1 MKTKTLIALA
11 SSITATAFAGTEMM
25 MPAPAPAPEPIPS
38 VGGWFVGGTYGQLDG
53 VGSNFEG
60 QLEDELGS
68 AFVSRNNIHATDFD
82 FDLYSLHVGR
92 DLGTQFLGID
102 VAAYLEVAYL
112 TGDANVSGNF
122 LTQNNGFDGDGF
134 IDGLGGFGA
143 FSETVDLDIL
153 PVTLNI
159 KLERNLVAGLAVY
172 GTAGAGYAFSNIEI
186 DGDGERD
193 GGFYAQASAGLLYNI
208 NESFEVYGGGRW
220 LYLESVGIGDTDI
233 ELDNDFAWEA
243 GVRYNF

>member
-1 MKTKTLIALA
+1 MIALA
-11 SSITATAFAGTEMM
+11 SCITATAFAGTSEMVI
-25 MPAPAPAPEPIPS
+25 PAPAPEPSPS
-38 VGGWFVGGTYGQLDG
+38 LGGWFVGGTYGQLDG
-53 VGSNFEG
+53 LGSNFEG
-60 QLEDELGS
+60 VLEDEIGS
-68 AFVSRNNIHATDFD
+68 DFIARNNIQVTDFD
-82 FDLYSLHVGR
+82 FDLYSLHIGR

-122 LTQNNGFDGDGF
+122 LTPSQFDNFDSNGFL
-134 IDGLGGFGA
+134 DGLDSFGA

-153 PVTLNI
+153 PITLNI
-159 KLERNLVAGLAVY
+159 KLERNLVAGLGVY
-172 GTAGAGYAFSNIEI
+172 GTAGAGYAFSNVELL
-186 DGDGERD
+186 DESERD

-208 NESFEVYGGGRW
+208 NQSFEVYGGGRW
-220 LYLESVGIGDTDI
+220 LYLESVGIGDSDI

>member
-1 MKTKTLIALA
+1 MKTKTMIALA
-11 SSITATAFAGTEMM
+11 SCITATAFAGTSKMVI
-25 MPAPAPAPEPIPS
+25 PAPAPEPRPS
-38 VGGWFVGGTYGQLDG
+38 LGGWFVGGTYGQLDG
-53 VGSNFEG
+53 LGSNLEG
-60 QLEDELGS
+60 ELERVAAG
-68 AFVSRNNIHATDFD
+68 AIGGPPASRLDYYASDFD

-102 VAAYLEVAYL
+102 VATYLEVAYL
-112 TGDANVSGNF
+112 TGDADASIDFEGGNGEF
-122 LTQNNGFDGDGF
+122 SNDFEL
-134 IDGLGGFGA
+134 
-143 FSETVDLDIL
+143 FSETLDLDIL
-153 PVTLNI
+153 PVTLNL

-172 GTAGAGYAFSNIEI
+172 GTVGAGYAFS
-186 DGDGERD
+186 DVDDGERD

-220 LYLESVGIGDTDI
+220 LYLEKVGIDDSDL